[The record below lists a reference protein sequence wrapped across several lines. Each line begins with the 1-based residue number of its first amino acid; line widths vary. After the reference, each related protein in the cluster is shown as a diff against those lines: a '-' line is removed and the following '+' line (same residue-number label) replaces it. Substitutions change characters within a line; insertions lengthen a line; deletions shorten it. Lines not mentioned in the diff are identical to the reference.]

1 MQVTDPWYYTDRN
14 GAQAGPVSTAELQ
27 QMIASGR
34 LLNTSMVW
42 KQGMPDWTVHS
53 QIAELQPS
61 PQAAPVEQAESV
73 NPYHPPTSMPSP
85 VDASS
90 PYQSEELKEY
100 GGIRRLNYFMRNL
113 LLMVA
118 MFAILALGYSI
129 GTEPSLFIIAGALL
143 ICVFFYLRFAILRI
157 RNIGISG
164 WWLLLFLVPLV
175 NNLLNIALIACPQG
189 FADHKKMDAAGIV
202 LAVIFG
208 GFFLLS
214 LAINI
219 FSVIA

>member
-27 QMIASGR
+27 QMITSGR

-42 KQGMPDWTVHS
+42 KQGMADWTVHS

-61 PQAAPVEQAESV
+61 PQAAPVEQTESV
-73 NPYHPPTSMPSP
+73 NPYHPPASMPSP
-85 VDASS
+85 ADAPS
-90 PYQSEELKEY
+90 PYQPEELKEY

-118 MFAILALGYSI
+118 IVVLAVLTYARR
-129 GTEPSLFIIAGALL
+129 TEPSPIILLGALVIFL
-143 ICVFFYLRFAILRI
+143 FFYLRFAILRI